1 LACVIL
7 FPSRLPMEKTP
18 RAAGFRPVSAPV
30 AAAL

>member
-1 LACVIL
+1 L
-7 FPSRLPMEKTP
+7 FLFFFEKTP